1 MGNWFFPLSNVVRV
15 NQVEV
20 ARNQAEGVAG
30 GAHHVRVQLAGAHG
44 RAANYRDLRRVVVS
58 CQKEYGGEIT
68 LIPGGCFA
76 TMYNSRDQV
85 NRDLHDGLR
94 LVSEMVGG
102 DYRPRSVIAGF
113 LSATNLSYL
122 AEH

>member
-15 NQVEV
+15 NQIEV
-20 ARNQAEGVAG
+20 TRNQAEGVAG
-30 GAHHVRVQLAGAHG
+30 GAHHVSVQLAGAHG

-68 LIPGGCFA
+68 FIPGGCFA